1 MEETFLKS
9 CKKCGAELKGQGGR
23 CLVCRREYHAKNA
36 AKINAKKAEFR
47 SANPEKTRAERAAYW
62 VANAER
68 IKAARAADSKRLKE
82 YKATYYAA
90 NAERLKAQQT
100 AYNAKNPDRRRSAW
114 QNRRS
119 RKLQSGG
126 VLSNGLAG
134 RLFELQRGKC
144 ACCRCDIRNG
154 YHLDHIM
161 PLSLGGPNADEN
173 MQLLCPQCNM
183 QKSAKHPIEF
193 MQQRG
198 FLL

>member
-1 MEETFLKS
+1 MKS
-9 CKKCGAELKGQGGR
+9 CKKCGAEMKGQGGR

-47 SANPEKTRAERAAYW
+47 SANPEKIKARRAAYW

-68 IKAARAADSKRLKE
+68 IKAARALDSKRLKE
-82 YKATYYAA
+82 YKAAYYAA
-90 NAERLKAQQT
+90 NADRLKAQQT
-100 AYNAKNPDRRRSAW
+100 AYNSQNPDRRRAAW
-114 QNRRS
+114 QNRRA
-119 RKLQSGG
+119 RKFQNGG
-126 VLSNGLAG
+126 SLSAGLAG
-134 RLFELQRGKC
+134 RLLELQRGKC
-144 ACCRCDIRNG
+144 ACCHRNIKEA

-161 PLSLGGPNADEN
+161 PLALGGLNSDEN